1 MVIIQICPL
10 IRSSRRCASTSGGRD
25 FPCSTNPKDVE
36 AQVGLIWRLT
46 YYVAHLSRDL
56 PSLTIARWCD
66 MEDKIALIAPGG
78 IFMAEL
84 LEPASHR
91 QACRFF
97 GMGVQFWIDLQSHY
111 DVEDRDGRTAR
122 DAGQGTSLVIASG
135 GLMGHYGQSY
145 LSTMARRGR
154 RQVGSCGRVTG
165 SRSDVSL
172 GKWCV
177 EQLSLIHISEPTRP
191 Y

>member
-1 MVIIQICPL
+1 
-10 IRSSRRCASTSGGRD
+10 
-25 FPCSTNPKDVE
+25 
-36 AQVGLIWRLT
+36 
-46 YYVAHLSRDL
+46 
-56 PSLTIARWCD
+56 

-78 IFMAEL
+78 VLMAEF

-177 EQLSLIHISEPTRP
+177 EQRLQQTIVDEYDVSPHAFLADETGIGEIRQPMGCRLPLGQTSFNDVVDS
-191 Y
+191 